1 MLNSAP
7 DAAGTGEPDQRAV
20 DTEIDAI
27 VRRGPSGAI
36 ALAGV
41 STLIVV
47 ALWFAFYLF
56 VFAPRGGG

>member
-1 MLNSAP
+1 MLNSASG
-7 DAAGTGEPDQRAV
+7 AAGSDEPDQQAV
-20 DTEIDAI
+20 DAV